1 MNYTPSREDYLVTIY
16 LLQQTTPLVRS
27 IDVAKTL
34 NLSKPSVSQSL
45 RLLQENGLV
54 SFAEDHTLLLTP
66 QGTRQAQYIYDRYQT
81 TVDFLTHI
89 LHVSPATACEDA
101 RRMEHYLSKET
112 HQKMKTLLAQKTS
125 APLTNPPAPTKENPQ
140 S

>member
-66 QGTRQAQYIYDRYQT
+66 QGTRQAQDIYDRYQT

-125 APLTNPPAPTKENPQ
+125 APLTNPPASTKENPQ

>member
-125 APLTNPPAPTKENPQ
+125 APLTNPPASTKENPQ

>member
-34 NLSKPSVSQSL
+34 NHSKPSVSQSL

-125 APLTNPPAPTKENPQ
+125 APLTNPPASTKENPQ

>member
-112 HQKMKTLLAQKTS
+112 HQKMKTCLLYTS
-125 APLTNPPAPTKENPQ
+125 DAADEL
-140 S
+140 